1 MITPANPN
9 RVSWIA
15 AAHPRPRCDVPW
27 LGTSVVLSDGSV
39 NFCCFSDAVVGNV
52 NAASFEE
59 VWDGEVMRRI
69 RHELSE
75 QRFPPECQSTSCP
88 LYRGDQL
95 HYLLDRMD
103 GPNSFRATGTH
114 DPHAQLRE
122 QLQESALRVGG
133 AAGPGADPV
142 RASLELRFR
151 GRRLSADLFVAVRH
165 PDGAIRFLPGSEA
178 FAMPLRTGIELSE
191 AESSLQLD
199 LVPEGA
205 GRFRA
210 PGDYEICAALFERDS
225 NPNLLSNCYWS
236 ASGTIAV
243 GA

>member
-9 RVSWIA
+9 RVGWIA
-15 AAHPRPRCDVPW
+15 AAPQRPLCDVPW

-52 NAASFEE
+52 NTASFEE
-59 VWDGEVMRRI
+59 VWDGKVMRHI

-75 QRFPPECQSTSCP
+75 QRFPHECQSSSCP

-103 GPNSFRATGTH
+103 GPNSFRATATH

-122 QLQESALRVGG
+122 QLAGSALLVSGG
-133 AAGPGADPV
+133 TGGGDPI
-142 RASLELRFR
+142 RASLEFRFQ
-151 GRRLSADLFVAVRH
+151 GNRLSADLFVGVRH
-165 PDGAIRFLPGSEA
+165 PDGVIRFLPNSETYA
-178 FAMPLRTGIELSE
+178 VPMLTGIALSE
-191 AESSLQLD
+191 KESSMQLD
-199 LVPEGA
+199 LLPDGA

-210 PGDYEICAALFERDS
+210 AGDYEICAALFERDS

-236 ASGTIAV
+236 ASCTIAV